1 LNQIAGDFMKN
12 LILLVTLSSLF
23 GSFAALAETTAVITD
38 PTHEESN
45 LPLAYSSDAGGTCR
59 YLGYDKEVKN
69 SKRNKLVSIDG
80 GMFDVERDSIVLDQD
95 GFVKKQANRKVL
107 SRITCIKN

>member
-1 LNQIAGDFMKN
+1 MKN
-12 LILLVTLSSLF
+12 LILLVTVSLVF
-23 GSFAALAETTAVITD
+23 GSFTAFAETTALITD
-38 PTHEESN
+38 PTHAESN
-45 LPLAYSSDAGGTCR
+45 LPLAYSSDAGGVCR

-69 SKRNKLVSIDG
+69 SKYNKLVSIDG

-95 GFVKKQANRKVL
+95 GLVKKQANRRVL